1 MDVLRVYGHAMSRN
15 SARTPADRRMR
26 RMSLSLA
33 AAGLPVCV
41 LGVVYDA
48 MWLLGV
54 GAWLLIAAVL
64 IELVYRP

>member
-1 MDVLRVYGHAMSRN
+1 MSRN

-33 AAGLPVCV
+33 ATALPVSV
-41 LGVVYDA
+41 LGVAYGSL
-48 MWLLGV
+48 WLLGV
-54 GAWLLIAAVL
+54 GAWLLIAAFL

>member
-1 MDVLRVYGHAMSRN
+1 MSRN
-15 SARTPADRRMR
+15 SARTPADSRMR

-33 AAGLPVCV
+33 ATALPVCA
-41 LGVVYDA
+41 LGVAYDTL
-48 MWLLGV
+48 WLLGA

>member
-1 MDVLRVYGHAMSRN
+1 MNRN
-15 SARTPADRRMR
+15 SARSSADSRMR

-33 AAGLPVCV
+33 SAALPVSV
-41 LGVVYDA
+41 LGVVYGT

-54 GAWLLIAAVL
+54 GAWFLIAAIL

>member
-1 MDVLRVYGHAMSRN
+1 MNPISERS
-15 SARTPADRRMR
+15 PADNRMR

-33 AAGLPVCV
+33 VAALPVCV
-41 LGVVYDA
+41 LGVLFDA
-48 MWLLGV
+48 MWILGT

>member
-1 MDVLRVYGHAMSRN
+1 MSRN
-15 SARTPADRRMR
+15 STRTPADRRMR

>member
-1 MDVLRVYGHAMSRN
+1 MNRN
-15 SARTPADRRMR
+15 SVRMSADSRMR

-33 AAGLPVCV
+33 AAALPVSV
-41 LGVVYDA
+41 LGVAYDT

-54 GAWLLIAAVL
+54 GAWFLIAAVL

>member
-1 MDVLRVYGHAMSRN
+1 MSRN
-15 SARTPADRRMR
+15 STRTPADRRMR

-33 AAGLPVCV
+33 AAALPVCL
-41 LGVVYDA
+41 LGGVFDA

-54 GAWLLIAAVL
+54 GAWLVIAAAL

>member
-1 MDVLRVYGHAMSRN
+1 MSRN
-15 SARTPADRRMR
+15 FARTPTDSRMR

-33 AAGLPVCV
+33 AAALAVSV
-41 LGVVYDA
+41 LGVAYDA
-48 MWLLGV
+48 LWLLGV